1 MGVCM
6 VLAAIN
12 LFGSQI
18 AFFNWLP
25 LVWIQTNLGS
35 SIWIFLLV
43 LVLYVKDWFFALNE
57 LSLREASPN
66 TQAIVELSGYQQKLS
81 LYSSLFFGIGVLW
94 TALGMRNGLVSS
106 LGELDAMQA
115 SSIGAFG
122 ILERLV
128 DGGILQ
134 ALTTTVVGGGGGYLM
149 RMATFTSISQPLNV
163 LYQRVQNE
171 ERIELITCIKSIE
184 GMMSTISGKNAK
196 GLVYDQSKL

>member
-1 MGVCM
+1 M

-12 LFGSQI
+12 LFGSEI

-25 LVWIQTNLGS
+25 LVWIQTNLGT
-35 SIWIFLLV
+35 SIWLFLLI
-43 LVLYVKDWFFALNE
+43 LVLYVKDFVFALNV
-57 LSLREASPN
+57 LGKRATSPN
-66 TQAIVELSGYQQKLS
+66 TQVIVELSGYQQRLS

-149 RMATFTSISQPLNV
+149 RMATFTSLSQPLNV
-163 LYQRVQNE
+163 LYQRVQND
-171 ERIELITCIKSIE
+171 ERIELLSCIKAIE
-184 GMMSTISGKNAK
+184 GMMSTISRKNAT

>member
-1 MGVCM
+1 MKY
-6 VLAAIN
+6 
-12 LFGSQI
+12 F
-18 AFFNWLP
+18 
-25 LVWIQTNLGS
+25 IQS
-35 SIWIFLLV
+35 LLV
-43 LVLYVKDWFFALNE
+43 SSTLLFTAC
-57 LSLREASPN
+57 SN

-171 ERIELITCIKSIE
+171 ERIELITYIKSFE
-184 GMMSTISGKNAK
+184 GMMSTISEKNAK